1 MKTTNSVFPK
11 LAQVIA
17 ALLISLIFVELGI
30 WQLHRAQDVQ
40 IANKVRPDLPVISLT
55 EISSAGIN
63 LPPHAANRIVKFR
76 GQYVKTYSAP
86 NQTVRGEGINKKI
99 SLEVRLLK
107 LTSGGAILVVRG
119 AEGLKPQSIVD
130 EVVITGR
137 LYPRQSADSA
147 VPNSASTNLLAR
159 IDPALVAGQTK
170 LTLFDGYVIA
180 RTENT
185 IYGQGIIQDR
195 IPSPQL
201 KSKSIGYYW
210 QHITYVFI
218 WWLLAALVLMVPFYD
233 RMKERG
239 AKSAIL
245 RTPGVNEDKV
255 GI

>member
-1 MKTTNSVFPK
+1 MKITNTVFPK

-40 IANKVRPDLPVISLT
+40 IANKTLPDKPVIALAKVAG
-55 EISSAGIN
+55 AGIN
-63 LPPHAANRIVKFR
+63 LPPFAANRIVKFR
-76 GQYVKTYSAP
+76 GRYVKTYSAP
-86 NQTVRGEGINKKI
+86 NQIIRSEGVNKKI

-137 LYPRQSADSA
+137 LYPRQSADSV
-147 VPNSASTNLLAR
+147 VPNSASANLLAR
-159 IDPALVAGQTK
+159 IDPALVAGQTQ
-170 LTLFDGYVIA
+170 LSLFDGYVIA
-180 RTENT
+180 RTEKT

-201 KSKSIGYYW
+201 KSKSTGYYW

-239 AKSAIL
+239 VKSAIL
-245 RTPGVNEDKV
+245 RASRINEDKV